1 MEVKEKVI
9 TTTHKRIETAY
20 KAGVLNNWL
29 ARISKNILRA
39 NFDKLSITA
48 KILTKEQNDKL
59 ADKILRKLVKR
70 KSR

>member
-48 KILTKEQNDKL
+48 KILTKEQNDKTDKL
-59 ADKILRKLVKR
+59 ADKILRKLAKQ
-70 KSR
+70 